1 MKHPSNTPRRTY
13 YFAGS
18 IRGGREDVARYQEII
33 EWLKG
38 SGDVLTEHVGDYSLS
53 LKGQTHLDDAFIHD
67 RDLGWL
73 RRADCVVAETTHTSL
88 GVGYEIAMA
97 ATYQIPVF
105 ALHRPEES
113 SLSAM
118 IGGCASV
125 TVIEYSDVDDA
136 LGQLDKIM
144 SARLE
149 AA

>member
-1 MKHPSNTPRRTY
+1 MKHLPNSHRHTY

-33 EWLKG
+33 EWLKV

-53 LKGQTHLDDAFIHD
+53 LKGQTHFDDTFIHD
-67 RDLGWL
+67 RDLSWL
-73 RRADCVVAETTHTSL
+73 RQADCVVAETTHTSL

-105 ALHRPEES
+105 ALHRPDKS

-125 TVIEYSDVDDA
+125 TVLEYDEVADG
-136 LGQLDKIM
+136 LEQLEKVM
-144 SARLE
+144 SERLR